1 MAEPKSPTL
10 SEFERRYREEYRPL
24 YEAFVPR
31 LYSLLKEL
39 IDNARIP
46 VDHIEYRV
54 KTSESF
60 LEKIERKIYD
70 DPFDQIKDFA
80 GVRIITYYQDDV
92 DRVMQIIDKEFD
104 VDETHSVDK
113 ITALGSD
120 EFGYRSVHLIA
131 SLSERRATL
140 DEWKRFA
147 GLSAE
152 IQVRSILQHTWA
164 AMSHKLDYKHQSQ
177 VPEELRRQLFRLSAL
192 LELADEEFTSLR
204 ERVKGITEGYRNDVS
219 RGELDLP
226 LNLDSLREFVK
237 QKVDLQKWEAFGVRA
252 GMEPFPQLVSKFH
265 SIGLEILLLTLQ
277 KVGISTIA
285 EFESLFPE
293 FEKMMEPLERFVEAV
308 NSKDGT
314 VHAVPVDVLIL
325 LVSFSK
331 AISIAPDFDWGG
343 KYESFFIEAL
353 REILHNKK

>member
-1 MAEPKSPTL
+1 MAESKSPEL
-10 SEFERRYREEYRPL
+10 IEFERRYREEYRPL

-31 LYSLLKEL
+31 LHNLLKEL

-46 VDHIEYRV
+46 VDHIEHRV
-54 KTSESF
+54 KTLESF
-60 LEKIERKIYD
+60 LEKIERKIYN

-80 GVRIITYYQDDV
+80 GVRIIAYYQDDV
-92 DRVMQIIDKEFD
+92 DKVTQIIRKEFD
-104 VDETHSVDK
+104 VDETHSLDK
-113 ITALGSD
+113 MTVLGSD
-120 EFGYRSVHLIA
+120 EFGYRSIHLIA
-131 SLSERRATL
+131 SLSERRAIL

-164 AMSHKLDYKHQSQ
+164 TMSHKLDYKRQSQ

-204 ERVKGITEGYRNDVS
+204 DRVKGITEGYRNDVS

-237 QKVDLQKWEAFGVRA
+237 QKVDLQKWEALGACA
-252 GMEPFPQLVSKFH
+252 GMEPFPQLESKFH

-277 KVGISTIA
+277 TTGIPTIA

-293 FEKMMEPLERFVEAV
+293 LEKMTGPLERFVEAV
-308 NSKDGT
+308 NSKGGT

-325 LVSFSK
+325 LVSFLK
-331 AISIAPDFDWGG
+331 ATAIPPDFDWGG

-353 REILHNKK
+353 REVLYEKK